1 MSSAAAATDETPL
14 GIICG
19 GGSVPLAVAEA
30 VLRRGRKVVLLPLIG
45 WADPKAIE
53 RFPHHWIHLGQFGR
67 VCRLA
72 RAAGCRDIVFIGTL
86 IRPSMWKCRVDWKTL
101 RILPQL
107 IRAFRGGDDHLLT
120 SIGRLFE
127 DEGFRLLGA
136 HEVAPEILVAEGALG
151 SRKPSERDQE
161 DIRRGLAVLAA
172 AGPFDIG
179 QGVVVANGH
188 VIALEAIEGTDQM
201 LARVAE
207 LRRNGRLRA
216 PPGAGVLIK
225 APKSGQDLRFD
236 MPAIGPPTVEG
247 VAQAGLAGIAIVAG
261 GTVMAEPQRVAELA
275 DRAGVFVTGIASAT
289 TASGN
294 SAP

>member
-1 MSSAAAATDETPL
+1 MNGAATATDETPL

-45 WADPKAIE
+45 WADPKAVE
-53 RFPHHWIHLGQFGR
+53 RFPHYWIHLGQFGR
-67 VCRLA
+67 VCRVA

-86 IRPSMWKCRVDWKTL
+86 IRPSMWKCRLDWKTL
-101 RILPQL
+101 RILPQV

-151 SRKPSERDQE
+151 SRKPSERDLE

-247 VAQAGLAGIAIVAG
+247 VVNAGLAGIAIVAG

-275 DRAGVFVTGIASAT
+275 DQAGIFVTGIAPVT
-289 TASGN
+289 VPGH